1 VLAAAAGQVVREGV
15 GLSRR
20 HVGVGGRRV
29 GISHDEQL
37 PLFVVVRPAVCAEAS
52 RISVITVRNF
62 ELGKS
67 KPQQS
72 TLYLMQQAF
81 EQEGIEFIDGNAPG
95 VRMKP
100 R

>member
-1 VLAAAAGQVVREGV
+1 MTPAQCRAARGMLNWTQDK
-15 GLSRR
+15 L
-20 HVGVGGRRV
+20 
-29 GISHDEQL
+29 
-37 PLFVVVRPAVCAEAS
+37 AEAS
-52 RISVITVRNF
+52 RVSVITVRNF

-81 EQEGIEFIDGNAPG
+81 EQEGIEFTNGDAPG
-95 VRMKP
+95 VRLKP